1 MNDINSVIVEGTVIK
16 PSVAEE
22 PLTGTLTVTLNSER
36 VLRRTN
42 GVTAREVCPVPVML
56 RGSIAE
62 YFKGSY
68 KRFKKARV
76 VGSLRSHEW
85 EAEGRHH
92 SALVLLA
99 EHVELIGKTEEE
111 NNDEV

>member
-42 GVTAREVCPVPVML
+42 GVTAREVCPVPVMM

-76 VGSLRSHEW
+76 VGSLRQASLGSGAPRGARRAH
-85 EAEGRHH
+85 R
-92 SALVLLA
+92 
-99 EHVELIGKTEEE
+99 E
-111 NNDEV
+111 NRGGEQ